1 MQKTPEI
8 SAVKRTETDRPRSMR
23 IGWVVPTVEPGQ
35 GGLRNIFRM
44 CRHLSY
50 FGHHVTAY
58 CEPGPHAST
67 KETLSLLI
75 SDNYGPM
82 NFSVDIGVP
91 AGQEFDVL
99 VATFWRTAPSV
110 AAYPHTHGRAYLV
123 QDFEPYFY
131 PMGDSYLRA
140 ENTYRLGLETVTS
153 GPWCSAKLKEL
164 YGVNAEYFTFP
175 VDHTVYH
182 PTAVARDAK
191 RIAFFARPEMP
202 RRCFDLGCEALALV
216 AAIQP
221 DVEVMLF
228 GSSHSIPSGLAFR
241 HRNMGVMKLPAL
253 AKLYNSCSIGIAFST
268 TNPSLVPYEMM
279 ACGLPVVDL
288 DLPGAEASYD
298 GREAVELVHPLPTA
312 IADSILQLLSSPAL
326 QARRREA
333 GTRLATGMMS
343 EEQAAR
349 VVESV
354 CMRSITRSH
363 GIDVLNSP
371 SSISPYANANTAPQS
386 TWHHYRELTLIG
398 EATPEDSHEIK
409 ISTLDKA
416 TIRIPASLMP
426 IACIDLHLKTIDAA
440 QSTHL
445 SFSASL
451 PENPAVSAQVSQV
464 PLRYCRPDT
473 WLRLHVPEA
482 LQIKGTILQ
491 FDLDNKGLKGSDYI
505 SFSTSLDMPPNLT
518 IDLDIDTNAATI
530 YSAPACRIYA
540 FTNKK
545 DQQTGTAPAFA
556 LLPGETRNGMK
567 NPHGANVLATATP
580 DDIATELQLLTAEL
594 RRVGDHLS
602 LLSRIAPVIEKGFRQ
617 LRSRYRAF
625 RQQLMLIS
633 GRIVQGSKI

>member
-1 MQKTPEI
+1 MQQTPEI
-8 SAVKRTETDRPRSMR
+8 GAVKRTATNSPRSLR
-23 IGWVVPTVEPGQ
+23 IGWVVPTVEAGQ

-58 CEPGPHAST
+58 CEPGPLALT
-67 KETLSLLI
+67 RETLSVLI

-82 NFSVDIGVP
+82 NFSVEIGVP

-99 VATFWRTAPSV
+99 VATFWRTAPLV
-110 AAYPHTHGRAYLV
+110 AAYPQTHGRAYLV

-140 ENTYRLGLETVTS
+140 VNTYRLGLETVTS
-153 GPWCSAKLKEL
+153 GPWCSAKLKDL

-175 VDHTVYH
+175 VDHNVYH
-182 PTAVARDAK
+182 PTAVARDAR

-216 AAIQP
+216 AAIRP
-221 DVEVMLF
+221 DIEVILF
-228 GSSHSIPSGLAFR
+228 GSTHSIPNDLAFR

-279 ACGLPVVDL
+279 ACGLPVIDL

-298 GREAVELVHPLPTA
+298 GREAVELVHPLPTT

-326 QARRREA
+326 QARRRAA
-333 GTRLATGMMS
+333 GTRLALGMMS

-363 GIDVLNSP
+363 GIDVL
-371 SSISPYANANTAPQS
+371 SSASSTSLDADANTAPQS

-398 EATPEDSHEIK
+398 EAAPEDSHEFR

-426 IACIDLHLKTIDAA
+426 IACIDLHLKTIDVS

-445 SFSASL
+445 TFSASL
-451 PENPAVSAQVSQV
+451 PEKPTVSAQVSHV
-464 PLRYCRPDT
+464 PLRYCHPDT

-491 FDLDNKGLKGSDYI
+491 FNLDNEGLKGSDYI
-505 SFSTSLDMPPNLT
+505 FLSTSLDMSLNIH
-518 IDLDIDTNAATI
+518 IDLDVNTNAAATH
-530 YSAPACRIYA
+530 SAPACRIYA
-540 FTNKK
+540 FTKKK
-545 DQQTGTAPAFA
+545 DQQTSTAPAFT
-556 LLPGETRNGMK
+556 LLPGETSTGTRNS
-567 NPHGANVLATATP
+567 HGANVVGTGTP
-580 DDIATELQLLTAEL
+580 DDIVTELQQLTAEL

-602 LLSRIAPVIEKGFRQ
+602 LLSRIAPVLEKGFRQ

-625 RQQLMLIS
+625 RQRLMLIS
-633 GRIVQGSKI
+633 GRIVQGLKL